1 MTLET
6 EVGNDLRFK
15 LHQDE
20 REFRI
25 VYAGIFTI
33 SLVAAL
39 FSRLTPWRRQRSG
52 RRTWPRIWLRR
63 RSKRRRRPSQTRR
76 TAGATSS

>member
-52 RRTWPRIWLRR
+52 DEHKSIIQEARTRTNRIV
-63 RSKRRRRPSQTRR
+63 PFFFM
-76 TAGATSS
+76 G